1 MGRHAEV
8 TEEEIIQA
16 GEEIERSGKNAN
28 SGSIRSKLGG
38 RGGYPRI
45 RIVWETYKSN
55 SSDTEENTDEI
66 NLPTEIED
74 NLENIRKQVIK
85 QLTQITKSSY
95 SIAQQLVEKRLSST
109 IEEYKKKI
117 VDFEQFEQDAS
128 ESIEQCETEIN
139 ELNDLNK
146 ALTLQYEELNTSNI
160 KLATELSLSKEK
172 ISKFEQ
178 KEDEFQ
184 QLKDRYS
191 KLQGMYEV
199 LSSNEDLG
207 ENK

>member
-16 GEEIERSGKNAN
+16 GQEIERSGKNAN
-28 SGSIRSKLGG
+28 SGSIRAKLGG

-45 RIVWETYKSN
+45 RVVWEAYKSN
-55 SSDTEENTDEI
+55 SSDIEESTHEI

-74 NLENIRKQVIK
+74 NLEAISKQVIK

-95 SIAQQLVEKRLSST
+95 TIAQQLVEKRLSST
-109 IEEYKKKI
+109 IEEYKEKI
-117 VDFEQFEQDAS
+117 FDFEQFEQDAS
-128 ESIEQCETEIN
+128 ESIEQCETQIN
-139 ELNDLNK
+139 ELHNLNN
-146 ALTLQYEELNTSNI
+146 ALTLQYEELKSDNI
-160 KLATELSLSKEK
+160 KLAAELSFTKKQSSKL
-172 ISKFEQ
+172 EQ

-199 LSSNEDLG
+199 LSSH
-207 ENK
+207 EN